1 MTANAGTQAGPR
13 KARVASNSG
22 TQIGDGEVLIL
33 TRKEGEQ
40 VMIGEQIV
48 VTVEHIGLKKVR
60 LAIAAPLGVDV
71 DRAEVRAQVELH
83 GRRREP

>member
-1 MTANAGTQAGPR
+1 MAAH
-13 KARVASNSG
+13 SG
-22 TQIGDGEVLIL
+22 TQIGEGEVLIL

-40 VMIGEQIV
+40 IMIGQEIV
-48 VTVEHIGLKKVR
+48 VTVEHIGTKKVR
-60 LAIAAPLGVDV
+60 LAIEAPRGVDV